1 MKALIIYDSVFG
13 NTEQIA
19 QAMGKGLDSPQDV
32 EVLRVSQVK
41 PEQLAGL
48 NILIVGSPTR
58 GFRPTPAITKLLE
71 SIPRHGLKGVKVA
84 AFDTRI
90 AMDDIDSRI
99 LPPLVRIFG
108 YAAKPIADKLQK
120 KEGELAISPE
130 GVLCQGDGRPAE
142 RRRTRTSGEVG
153 QAYHSNTINY
163 STWTS
168 CRRYLKCRRRKWK

>member
-1 MKALIIYDSVFG
+1 MKTLIIYDSFFG

-19 QAMGKGLDSPQDV
+19 QAIGKAIGSQQNV
-32 EVLRVSQVK
+32 EIFRVSQVK

-58 GFRPTPAITKLLE
+58 GFRPTPAINQLLE
-71 SIPRHGLKGVKVA
+71 NVPRHGLKGVKVA

-120 KEGELAISPE
+120 KEGELAIPPE
-130 GVLCQGDGRPAE
+130 GFFVKGTEGPLKEGELE
-142 RRRTRTSGEVG
+142 RAADWAKRIMAT
-153 QAYHSNTINY
+153 Q
-163 STWTS
+163 
-168 CRRYLKCRRRKWK
+168 

>member
-1 MKALIIYDSVFG
+1 MKAMIIYDSFFG

-19 QAMGKGLDSPQDV
+19 QAIGKAIGSQQNV
-32 EVLRVSQVK
+32 EIFRVSQVK
-41 PEQLAGL
+41 PEQLTGL

-90 AMDDIDSRI
+90 SMSDIDSRI
-99 LPPLVRIFG
+99 LPPLVKIFG

-120 KEGELAISPE
+120 KDGELAMPPEGFFVQGTEGPLKEGEL
-130 GVLCQGDGRPAE
+130 E
-142 RRRTRTSGEVG
+142 RAANWAKQIMAT
-153 QAYHSNTINY
+153 Q
-163 STWTS
+163 
-168 CRRYLKCRRRKWK
+168 